1 MLRTL
6 AERLGRGRIVKRRL
20 PREFG
25 RTALFVSP
33 DAQLKYLKPGAA
45 AFDANLLRL
54 AEEIVR
60 ADSIVWDIGANVG
73 VFSFAA
79 ASLARA
85 GSVLAVEPDIWL
97 ARVVRRSAALKG
109 NRRLDVRV
117 LAAAASNVN
126 GVATFLIARRGRASS
141 ALEAAGGRTEMGGVR
156 ERVVVPTLTLDTLLE
171 HFDAP
176 SVVKI
181 DVEGAEHLVLQGAA
195 RLLRD
200 VRPALIVEVG
210 SEAREAAT
218 RILREAGYTL
228 FDGDLPA
235 GERGEIPACAFNTL
249 AVPR

>member
-6 AERLGRGRIVKRRL
+6 AERLSRGRIIKRRL

-45 AFDANLLRL
+45 AFDEGLLRL
-54 AEEIVR
+54 AKETVR
-60 ADSIVWDIGANVG
+60 ADSVVWDIGANVG

-79 ASLARA
+79 ASLATK

-97 ARVVRRSAALKG
+97 ARIVRRSASLKK
-109 NRRLDVRV
+109 NRTLGVRV
-117 LAAAASNVN
+117 LAAAASNAN
-126 GVATFLIARRGRASS
+126 GVATFLIAGRGRASS
-141 ALEAAGGRTEMGGVR
+141 ALEAAGGRSEMGGIR

-171 HFDAP
+171 HFDRP

-181 DVEGAEHLVLQGAA
+181 DVEGAEDLVLEGAGK
-195 RLLRD
+195 LLSD
-200 VRPALIVEVG
+200 VRPTLLIEVG
-210 SEAREAAT
+210 SEARGAAT
-218 RILREAGYTL
+218 RILRKAGYVL
-228 FDGDLPA
+228 FDGDLPP
-235 GERGEIPACAFNTL
+235 GERVEIPDCAFNTL